1 VEQKKSLI
9 LQRMMTTRA
18 SVLAV
23 VCLLTAAFAR
33 PPGLSSAEG
42 PALSPVEGLSP
53 HLNIRL
59 WDDGKVPMAAGNGPL
74 DSPFLTAFLPPPGKR
89 NGSAVIIAPGG
100 ANIML
105 MYGAEGLDI
114 AERYNEWGTTAFI
127 LTYRLSPRYNDAG
140 RVLDGKRAIQTVRA
154 NAKAWNL
161 DPNRVGYIGFS
172 AGSNMGRSV
181 TASATPGDPNAAD
194 PIDRVSARPDYLAL
208 VYGAG
213 RATSNES
220 LKDFPPTF
228 LVSAAGD
235 QGPSLGNAQLFADLT
250 RAGAVAEIHVYQKGR
265 HGFGSGA
272 GSPEFSEWMPAL
284 EHFLRQG
291 GLLPS
296 ASDRRPTS
304 EGGPAKAGLYK
315 TVSTGAGIAGKAAPK
330 VVSDGYGDYVHV
342 PAGAFQMGDNFGEG
356 LSREGPVHTVDLD
369 AFYIA
374 KFEITNGDWKKFRDD
389 PGYDDPKFWPE
400 GRVVPKDQVPYWNQP
415 NNHGGGTPDSDSY
428 PLLGVNW
435 DSATAYCAWLSAK
448 TGKRY
453 RLPTEAEWEKAA
465 RGTDQRRYPWG
476 NTIDRSYANYV
487 GAQSYDTGMP
497 VGSFTGAKRG
507 EVQTKDNASPYGA
520 YDMAGNVMEWTSDW
534 YDRDYYAVS
543 PRKNP
548 KGPATGAY
556 RVVRGGTFFVEPYE
570 LRSAARSAAWPSF
583 QGHRMIGFRPVREP

>member
-1 VEQKKSLI
+1 
-9 LQRMMTTRA
+9 MNMTRVSA
-18 SVLAV
+18 FAV
-23 VCLLTAAFAR
+23 GCLFAAAFGGQAA
-33 PPGLSSAEG
+33 PPGAAAAVQKLSA
-42 PALSPVEGLSP
+42 

-59 WDDGKVPMAAGNGPL
+59 WDDGRVPMAAGTGPF
-74 DSPFLTAFLPPPGKR
+74 DSPFLTAFLPPPGKS
-89 NGSAVIIAPGG
+89 NGTSVIIAPGG

-114 AERYNEWGTTAFI
+114 AERYNDWGTTAFI
-127 LTYRLSPRYNDAG
+127 LTYRLSPRYNESA
-140 RVLDGKRAIQTVRA
+140 RVLDGKRAVQIVRA

-161 DPNRVGYIGFS
+161 DPARIGYIGFS
-172 AGSNMGRSV
+172 AGSNLGRSV
-181 TASATPGDPNAAD
+181 AAAAAPGDPSAAD
-194 PIDRVSARPDYLAL
+194 PIERVSSRPDYLAL

-213 RATSNES
+213 RATPGES

-228 LVSAAGD
+228 LISAAGD

-284 EHFLRQG
+284 QHFLKLG
-291 GLLPS
+291 GFLPEKS
-296 ASDRRPTS
+296 TPAPTTDAPATGTSGSLKS
-304 EGGPAKAGLYK
+304 ESNSGSNAIPAAK
-315 TVSTGAGIAGKAAPK
+315 TAKT
-330 VVSDGYGDYVHV
+330 VSDGYGDYVYV
-342 PAGAFQMGDNFGEG
+342 PAGAFRMGDNHGEG
-356 LSREGPVHTVDLD
+356 MSRERPVHTVELD

-374 KFEITNGDWKKFRDD
+374 RFEITNGDWKKFRDD

-400 GRVVPKDQVPYWNQP
+400 GRVVPKDQVPYWSQP

-435 DSATAYCAWLSAK
+435 DSATAYCNWLSAK

-476 NTIDRSYANYV
+476 NSIDRSYANYV
-487 GAQSYDTGMP
+487 GAQTFDTGMP
-497 VGSFTGAKRG
+497 VGSYAGSKRG
-507 EVQTKDNASPYGA
+507 DLQTKDNASPYGA